1 MSLKIL
7 IFYFFSSIFF
17 LTNNLFASHVTVVDG
32 DTIKLGDIKI
42 RFSGIDAPEINQIC
56 VASEGKVA
64 CGKISRDILITK
76 VTNNKISCTDE
87 GKDFYGRVLGE
98 CFVNGESLT
107 FSFYIKSTS
116 ARTGVALTITTR
128 DSAGGGGTVTRA
140 TGVTFNSTTGWTR
153 VEKTFTLSGTVSSN
167 NRCFHPVV
175 RLVWI

>member
-32 DTIKLGDIKI
+32 DTIKIGDVKI
-42 RFSGIDAPEINQIC
+42 RFSGIDAPEINQTC

-64 CGKISRDILITK
+64 CGKISRDMLITK

-98 CFVNGESLT
+98 CFVNGESLSRYLVREG
-107 FSFYIKSTS
+107 FAFAYRKYSDKFILDEEYAKSNRLGMWS
-116 ARTGVALTITTR
+116 MKFQYPWDYR
-128 DSAGGGGTVTRA
+128 
-140 TGVTFNSTTGWTR
+140 
-153 VEKTFTLSGTVSSN
+153 KSN
-167 NRCFHPVV
+167 
-175 RLVWI
+175 

>member
-32 DTIKLGDIKI
+32 DTIKLGDVKI
-42 RFSGIDAPEINQIC
+42 RFSGIDAPEINQTC
-56 VASEGKVA
+56 VANEGKVA

-98 CFVNGESLT
+98 CFVNGESLSRYLVREG
-107 FSFYIKSTS
+107 FAFAYRKYSDKFISDEEYAKSNRLGMWS
-116 ARTGVALTITTR
+116 MKFQYPWDYR
-128 DSAGGGGTVTRA
+128 
-140 TGVTFNSTTGWTR
+140 
-153 VEKTFTLSGTVSSN
+153 KSN
-167 NRCFHPVV
+167 
-175 RLVWI
+175 

>member
-1 MSLKIL
+1 VSLKIL

-32 DTIKLGDIKI
+32 DTIKLGDVKI

-98 CFVNGESLT
+98 CFVNGESLSRYLVREG
-107 FSFYIKSTS
+107 FAFAYRKYSDKFILDEEYAKSNRLGMWS
-116 ARTGVALTITTR
+116 MKFQYPWDYR
-128 DSAGGGGTVTRA
+128 
-140 TGVTFNSTTGWTR
+140 
-153 VEKTFTLSGTVSSN
+153 KSN
-167 NRCFHPVV
+167 
-175 RLVWI
+175 

>member
-7 IFYFFSSIFF
+7 IFYFFSSISF

-32 DTIKLGDIKI
+32 DTIKIGDVKI
-42 RFSGIDAPEINQIC
+42 RFSGIDAPEINQTC

-98 CFVNGESLT
+98 CFVNGESLSRYLVREG
-107 FSFYIKSTS
+107 FAFAYRKYSDKFILDEEYAKSNRLGMWS
-116 ARTGVALTITTR
+116 MKFQYPWDYR
-128 DSAGGGGTVTRA
+128 
-140 TGVTFNSTTGWTR
+140 
-153 VEKTFTLSGTVSSN
+153 KSN
-167 NRCFHPVV
+167 
-175 RLVWI
+175 

>member
-32 DTIKLGDIKI
+32 DTIKLGDVKI
-42 RFSGIDAPEINQIC
+42 RFSGIDAPEIYQIC

-64 CGKISRDILITK
+64 CGEISRDILITK

-98 CFVNGESLT
+98 CFVNGESLSRYLVREG
-107 FSFYIKSTS
+107 FAFAYRKYSNKYIQDEEYAKSNKLGMWS
-116 ARTGVALTITTR
+116 MEFEYPWDFR
-128 DSAGGGGTVTRA
+128 
-140 TGVTFNSTTGWTR
+140 
-153 VEKTFTLSGTVSSN
+153 SN
-167 NRCFHPVV
+167 N
-175 RLVWI
+175 

>member
-32 DTIKLGDIKI
+32 DTIKIGDVKI
-42 RFSGIDAPEINQIC
+42 RFSGIDAPEINQTC

-64 CGKISRDILITK
+64 CGKISRDMLITK

-98 CFVNGESLT
+98 CFVNGESLSRYLVREG
-107 FSFYIKSTS
+107 FAFAYRKYSDKFISDEEYAKSNRLGMWS
-116 ARTGVALTITTR
+116 MKFQYPWDYR
-128 DSAGGGGTVTRA
+128 
-140 TGVTFNSTTGWTR
+140 
-153 VEKTFTLSGTVSSN
+153 KSN
-167 NRCFHPVV
+167 
-175 RLVWI
+175 

>member
-32 DTIKLGDIKI
+32 DTIKLGDVKI

-98 CFVNGESLT
+98 CFVNGESLSRYLVREG
-107 FSFYIKSTS
+107 FAFAYRKYSDKFILDEEYAKSNRLGMWS
-116 ARTGVALTITTR
+116 MKFQYPWDYR
-128 DSAGGGGTVTRA
+128 
-140 TGVTFNSTTGWTR
+140 
-153 VEKTFTLSGTVSSN
+153 KSN
-167 NRCFHPVV
+167 
-175 RLVWI
+175 

>member
-1 MSLKIL
+1 MSLKFL

-32 DTIKLGDIKI
+32 DTIKLGDVKI

-98 CFVNGESLT
+98 CFVNGESLSRYLVREG
-107 FSFYIKSTS
+107 FAFAYRKYSDKFISDEEYAKSNRLGMWS
-116 ARTGVALTITTR
+116 MKFQYPWDYR
-128 DSAGGGGTVTRA
+128 
-140 TGVTFNSTTGWTR
+140 
-153 VEKTFTLSGTVSSN
+153 KSN
-167 NRCFHPVV
+167 
-175 RLVWI
+175 

>member
-32 DTIKLGDIKI
+32 DTIKLGDVKI
-42 RFSGIDAPEINQIC
+42 RFSGIDAPEINQTC

-64 CGKISRDILITK
+64 CGKISRDILLTK

-98 CFVNGESLT
+98 RFVNGESLSRYLVREG
-107 FSFYIKSTS
+107 FAFAYRKYSDKFILDEEYAKSNRLGMWS
-116 ARTGVALTITTR
+116 MKFQYPWDYR
-128 DSAGGGGTVTRA
+128 
-140 TGVTFNSTTGWTR
+140 
-153 VEKTFTLSGTVSSN
+153 KSN
-167 NRCFHPVV
+167 K
-175 RLVWI
+175 